1 MKVADRAAPA
11 GIAAAA
17 SSASVSKYTTS
28 MARPEGSTTRRTY
41 WPLLV
46 CSLIVALRSAS
57 R

>member
-1 MKVADRAAPA
+1 MGPRD

-57 R
+57 Q